1 MAKRV
6 SMHLKRLDDEI
17 QTGEL
22 QNRDLKEDNE
32 ARIVW
37 YRDQKYAKTK
47 NVLVYLHGFTAS
59 QGEGF
64 PTHRDFAHRFG
75 MNLYLSR
82 LSRHGLKQD
91 RLSELTPQKLLESA
105 SKAVET
111 GKELGQNIYLMGT
124 STGASLALY
133 LASILPEIKAVIA
146 YSPLIRFYNPRIDW
160 ITRRSGGFLFNGLM
174 RWRNSFHIQ
183 SIDPFEK
190 QYWYPS
196 YDLQSLNSLRT
207 LIYKTMCDST
217 YRRIKCPVFVGYFY
231 KNKQLQDQRVSV
243 PAILNMFKYLA
254 TPDDLKR
261 KRNFPSAA
269 SHVIACKYTSRS
281 WKEVEDETFLFAE
294 EILQMK
300 PVVYS

>member
-1 MAKRV
+1 MDKNSIER
-6 SMHLKRLDDEI
+6 LKQLEDEI
-17 QTGEL
+17 QTDES
-22 QNRDLKEDNE
+22 QNYDLKEGNQ

-37 YRDQKYAKTK
+37 HRDKKYAKTK

-64 PTHRDFAHRFG
+64 PTHKDFAQRYG
-75 MNLYLSR
+75 MNLYLAR
-82 LSRHGLKQD
+82 LARHGLIQN
-91 RLSELTPQKLLESA
+91 RLSELTPQKLLDSA
-105 SKAVET
+105 SKAVKI
-111 GKELGQNIYLMGT
+111 GNKLGQNIYLMGT

-133 LASILPEIKAVIA
+133 LSSILPDIKAVIA
-146 YSPLIRFYNPRIDW
+146 YSPLIKFYNPRIDW
-160 ITRRSGGFLFNGLM
+160 ITRRSAGFLFNGLQ

-196 YDLQSLNSLRT
+196 YDLQSLNALRT
-207 LIYKTMCDST
+207 LIYKTMCDYT

-243 PAILNMFKYLA
+243 PAILNMFKSLA
-254 TPDDLKR
+254 TPNDLKR
-261 KRNFPSAA
+261 KRNFPTAT
-269 SHVIACKYTSRS
+269 SHVIACQYTSNA

-294 EILQMK
+294 EVLRLK
-300 PVVYS
+300 PVVYN